1 MSCRPSLA
9 IGLALTLL
17 GGSSALAQTAT
28 TTTTQLI
35 DPAIL
40 GMSVDKFEDM
50 DVFGTDGKEIGE
62 IDEVVR
68 KGGALYAV
76 VDVDEG
82 WFNLNED
89 EIAIP
94 LDNFRMEGSHL
105 TLPITEAQAKAL
117 GKYVEKDYED
127 LSDNDYATLGDAVR
141 IR

>member
-9 IGLALTLL
+9 IGLTLALL

-28 TTTTQLI
+28 TATQLV
-35 DPAIL
+35 DPSIL

-68 KGGALYAV
+68 KGGSLYAIV
-76 VDVDEG
+76 EVDDG

-89 EIAIP
+89 EVAVP
-94 LDNFRMEGSHL
+94 LDSFRMEDGRL

-127 LSDNDYATLGDAVR
+127 VSDGDYATLGDA
-141 IR
+141 IRTR